1 MDNTK
6 KNELDI
12 LAKSYHLNNKV
23 DDLFI
28 EKLNQIYFFNW
39 LIKNFKKTEKVLE
52 MGYGDGV
59 ITDNLAKEDI
69 NLTVVEGSSVLV
81 EKARKKYPNINF
93 INSLFEEIDINEKYE
108 TILALHVLEHVDEPV
123 RVLNHIK
130 KILKPNGRIII
141 EVPNSE
147 SVHRKLALIMGLHK
161 SLDTLSK
168 RDLMVGHKRVYSHD
182 LLKRHLSEAGLV
194 ETFSRGF
201 FLKVIPNSMMLSF
214 NKELLFSFNK
224 ISDDL
229 PLDIC
234 ANIVSIAK
242 LN

>member
-1 MDNTK
+1 M
-6 KNELDI
+6 
-12 LAKSYHLNNKV
+12 
-23 DDLFI
+23 
-28 EKLNQIYFFNW
+28 
-39 LIKNFKKTEKVLE
+39 
-52 MGYGDGV
+52 
-59 ITDNLAKEDI
+59 
-69 NLTVVEGSSVLV
+69 V
-81 EKARKKYPNINF
+81 EKARKKYPDVKF

-123 RVLNHIK
+123 RVLNRIK

-147 SVHRKLALIMGLHK
+147 SLHRKLALIMGLHK

-168 RDLMVGHKRVYSHD
+168 RDIMVGHKRVYSHD
-182 LLKRHLSEAGLV
+182 LLKRHLSEAGLI

-229 PLDIC
+229 PLNIC